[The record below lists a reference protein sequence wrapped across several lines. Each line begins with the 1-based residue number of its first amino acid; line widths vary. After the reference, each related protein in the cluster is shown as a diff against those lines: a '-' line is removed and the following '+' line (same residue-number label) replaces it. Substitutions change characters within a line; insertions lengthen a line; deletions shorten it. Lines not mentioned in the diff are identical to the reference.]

1 LIAEE
6 YSNTE
11 NNIKTIN
18 KNMKEY
24 RDIIFERVKNLDNK
38 QHEIFEK
45 IKEIVEKS
53 SVTQNSRLRQIGE
66 KLLAGNEEELKRAKN
81 AYIKPTD
88 EAIERQRRLME
99 EKQMNKSGVS

>member
-1 LIAEE
+1 
-6 YSNTE
+6 
-11 NNIKTIN
+11 
-18 KNMKEY
+18 MKEY